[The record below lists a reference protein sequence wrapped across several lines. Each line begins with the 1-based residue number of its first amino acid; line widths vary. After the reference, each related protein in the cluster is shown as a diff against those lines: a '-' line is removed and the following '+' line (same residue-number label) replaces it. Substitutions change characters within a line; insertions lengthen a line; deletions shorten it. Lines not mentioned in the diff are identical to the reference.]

1 MDCFSKRNFC
11 TDEDQCFAEASSCE
25 NRIDSRNSSF
35 RQLKDDSPTSHPW
48 LCARDEEQKAE
59 VIRALASLTPHQQRI
74 MHLRYG
80 LGGQPPLSRS
90 EVASE
95 LGVSSTAVLTTEK
108 RALGRLRDLVS
119 EEGFLN
125 YLNDSFWLR

>member
-1 MDCFSKRNFC
+1 MGASWY
-11 TDEDQCFAEASSCE
+11 AEATSSE
-25 NRIDSRNSSF
+25 SRIDQRNSSF
-35 RQLKDDSPTSHPW
+35 VQLNDNSPTSHPW

-59 VIRALASLTPHQQRI
+59 VNRALASLTPHQQHI

-80 LGGQPPLSRS
+80 LGGQPPLSRAA
-90 EVASE
+90 VAAA

-108 RALGRLRDLVS
+108 RALVKLRELVS
-119 EEGFLN
+119 EDGFLN

>member
-1 MDCFSKRNFC
+1 MFQKRFC
-11 TDEDQCFAEASSCE
+11 TDEGNCFAEAKSCE
-25 NRIDSRNSSF
+25 SRIDSRNLSF
-35 RQLKDDSPTSHPW
+35 LQLKDNSPASDPW

-59 VIRALASLTPHQQRI
+59 VIKALASLTPHQQHI

-90 EVASE
+90 EVASV

-108 RALGRLRDLVS
+108 RALGKLRELVS

-125 YLNDSFWLR
+125 YLNDSFWTK